1 MGWGQ
6 VGQHRKHGQKGE
18 RKSGRH
24 KHLWTYVQR
33 YEPNYYGKKGFKTP
47 QTITGQ
53 SHPTTINIQQLDE
66 LINKQTRH
74 KQITKKQGKPYID
87 LTTLG
92 YQKLLAKGKLTKP
105 ALIKIESYS
114 KTAAKKIQEAG
125 GQIID
130 MPKEPKPE
138 ETPEEQPPAKEE
150 MNEEPPKN

>member
-6 VGQHRKHGQKGE
+6 VGQHRKHSQKGE

-24 KHLWTYVQR
+24 KHLWTYVLR
-33 YEPNYYGKKGFKTP
+33 YEPDYFGKKGFKTP

-53 SHPTTINIQQLDE
+53 SHPNTINIQQLDE
-66 LINKQTRH
+66 LIDKQIRH

-105 ALIKIESYS
+105 ALIKIDSYS
-114 KTAAKKIQEAG
+114 ETAAKKIQEAG
-125 GQIID
+125 GQIIG
-130 MPKEPKPE
+130 MPKEGKPKE
-138 ETPEEQPPAKEE
+138 SPEEQSPAKEE